1 MSAEWEEGYHD
12 FWADGIYM
20 NPYIL
25 GTNKWIDY
33 DRGFL
38 VGEEEFEMEYNCFR
52 DAYGQ
57 I

>member
-38 VGEEEFEMEYNCFR
+38 VGEEEFEIEYNCFR